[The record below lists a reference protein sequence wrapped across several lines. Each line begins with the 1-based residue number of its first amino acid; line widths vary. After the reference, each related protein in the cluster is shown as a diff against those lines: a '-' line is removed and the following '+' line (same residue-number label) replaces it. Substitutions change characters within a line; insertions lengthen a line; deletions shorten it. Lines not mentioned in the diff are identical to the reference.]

1 MKYLD
6 KNQGANVIA
15 DMVEQA
21 GVTMILE
28 ELIAG
33 MSSDELTETITHLD
47 RHLFANHYS
56 EVLDEDED
64 AFD

>member
-1 MKYLD
+1 MRLD
-6 KNQGANVIA
+6 KNQGANIIA
-15 DMVEQA
+15 QMIEQA

-28 ELIAG
+28 ELIQG
-33 MSSDELTETITHLD
+33 MSSDELTENIKHLD

-56 EVLDEDED
+56 EVLDDNDD

>member
-1 MKYLD
+1 MRLD
-6 KNQGANVIA
+6 KNQGANIIA
-15 DMVEQA
+15 QMIEQA

-33 MSSDELTETITHLD
+33 MSSDELTENIKHLD

-56 EVLDEDED
+56 EVLDDNDD